1 MRYEKDTQSSS
12 HGQRTSMEP
21 ALLALAMT
29 SLKTN
34 VRYSFVFFDWGRS
47 VSVMQCE
54 NEAPVDSGVLE
65 RQTRQVLT
73 HEGCP
78 TTL

>member
-1 MRYEKDTQSSS
+1 
-12 HGQRTSMEP
+12 MEP
-21 ALLALAMT
+21 TLLALAMT

-47 VSVMQCE
+47 VSVMQRE

-73 HEGCP
+73 HEGVQRPCEIR
-78 TTL
+78 TAVRFWSE